1 MWNIDSTLTEGAKY
15 CYPRVWQREMWQNI
29 YYTSSNIFTTRP
41 FESKIFASPTLCV
54 HPYYLWIHP
63 PSFCHCLSAVL
74 RSVCLHFVTPISPSH
89 EIREFI
95 FPPSSVGIVW
105 WYNKDNLCTPVSPTL
120 GCYCWLNN
128 SDASAA
134 PSVYFDWVWPQHGNL
149 MTGIKRNL
157 NKYLLVLSL
166 RLLAATKPPSVDNK
180 HRHSAG
186 AGSGHHG

>member
-1 MWNIDSTLTEGAKY
+1 MLVE
-15 CYPRVWQREMWQNI
+15 PR
-29 YYTSSNIFTTRP
+29 T
-41 FESKIFASPTLCV
+41 
-54 HPYYLWIHP
+54 
-63 PSFCHCLSAVL
+63 
-74 RSVCLHFVTPISPSH
+74 
-89 EIREFI
+89 
-95 FPPSSVGIVW
+95 VW

-186 AGSGHHG
+186 AVGIMGNYWWGRETFKRSEANEIRRALQGWYPTPLFFIYHPPIFWRFYSANGLCICC